1 MSERELP
8 DGWAESIQRI
18 AWHCART
25 WRGDISR
32 LGAQDRFEGALS
44 GIVDWLID
52 NDWPGMEGGEGGF
65 GPLFNAGLAGINHL
79 RYEEAKHL
87 SHSAYWIAGPANHDP
102 VGDGVAE
109 RVGIVQLM
117 EALRPSEFE
126 AVHALA
132 WALET
137 GGGLEEAA
145 AYAGISY
152 AAMAMRLSYARAR
165 ARGLW
170 IAPGDSPRGQYRAR
184 SKASAH
190 RYYANHRAKIAEEAE
205 EMAAG

>member
-32 LGAQDRFEGALS
+32 LGAQDRFEAALS
-44 GIVDWLID
+44 GIIDWLID
-52 NDWPGMEGGEGGF
+52 NDWPGIDGGAEETGF
-65 GPLFNAGLAGINHL
+65 GALFNAGLASINHQ
-79 RYEEAKHL
+79 RYEDTKHL
-87 SHSAYWIAGPANHDP
+87 HHAAVWIGGPIGFDAVGEGVTDRVAVWQLLDAMSASERE
-102 VGDGVAE
+102 GVE
-109 RVGIVQLM
+109 
-117 EALRPSEFE
+117 
-126 AVHALA
+126 ALA

-190 RYYANHRAKIAEEAE
+190 RYYANHRDKLKESQTS
-205 EMAAG
+205 